1 MDFKDIK
8 ILLCDDS
15 MFARKKL
22 NMSIAAMGVGKIFEA
37 ADGADAKITSVG
49 SPRYRIVVNAAEYK
63 TAEDILKRVSA
74 TAIKSLEDDGGV
86 AVLKRESK

>member
-1 MDFKDIK
+1 TSSAPNGVELIRKA
-8 ILLCDDS
+8 LL
-15 MFARKKL
+15 AG
-22 NMSIAAMGVGKIFEA
+22 IEA